1 MGCLRNLIRAIIIA
15 LAVVGFLSLGGK
27 EWVMQYTSKWFNPS
41 QETILE
47 RAKKVGD
54 FSAINE
60 EFELEKAAG
69 MFGYNAVVAEHKAS
83 GQKLIVVDS
92 NKKPL
97 LTKEDLQSEN
107 IESKLK
113 DVISK
118 VRYQAISVDELH
130 VTKRGSMNSYGK
142 ACPYIRFNAKV
153 SKLPIGDISGIISV
167 AETKDG
173 ESRLLISANEKSK
186 YSQLISEEFFK
197 NVK

>member
-54 FSAINE
+54 FSGINE

-118 VRYQAISVDELH
+118 VRYQAISIDELH

-142 ACPYIRFNAKV
+142 TCPYVRFNAKV

-173 ESRLLISANEKSK
+173 ESRLLLSANERSK

>member
-54 FSAINE
+54 FSGINE

-92 NKKPL
+92 NNKPL

-118 VRYQAISVDELH
+118 VRYQAISIDELH

-142 ACPYIRFNAKV
+142 TCPYVRFNAKV

-173 ESRLLISANEKSK
+173 ESRLLLSANERSK

>member
-107 IESKLK
+107 IETKLK

-142 ACPYIRFNAKV
+142 TCPYVRFNAKV

>member
-15 LAVVGFLSLGGK
+15 LAIVGFLSLGGK
-27 EWVMQYTSKWFNPS
+27 EWVMKYTSQWFNPS

-54 FSAINE
+54 FSGINE

-107 IESKLK
+107 IEEKLK

-118 VRYQAISVDELH
+118 VKYQAISIDELQ

-142 ACPYIRFNAKV
+142 TCPYVRFNAKV

-173 ESRLLISANEKSK
+173 ESRLLLSANERSK

>member
-15 LAVVGFLSLGGK
+15 LAIIGFLSLGGK
-27 EWVMQYTSKWFNPS
+27 EWVMKYTSQWFNPS

-54 FSAINE
+54 FSGINE

-107 IESKLK
+107 IEEKLK

-118 VRYQAISVDELH
+118 VKYQAISIDELQ
-130 VTKRGSMNSYGK
+130 VTKRGNMNSYGK
-142 ACPYIRFNAKV
+142 TCPFVRFNAKV

-173 ESRLLISANEKSK
+173 ESRLLLSANERSK

>member
-107 IESKLK
+107 IETKLK

-142 ACPYIRFNAKV
+142 TCPYVRFNAKV

-173 ESRLLISANEKSK
+173 ECRLLISANEKSK

>member
-1 MGCLRNLIRAIIIA
+1 MGCLKNLIRAVILA

-27 EWVMQYTSKWFNPS
+27 DLVMKYCSQWFNPS

-54 FSAINE
+54 FSGINE
-60 EFELEKAAG
+60 EFELEKASG

-97 LTKEDLQSEN
+97 LTKADLQSEN
-107 IESKLK
+107 IEEKLK
-113 DVISK
+113 SAIEKVKYQTIS
-118 VRYQAISVDELH
+118 IDELQ
-130 VTKRGSMNSYGK
+130 VTKKGSMYTYGQS
-142 ACPYIRFNAKV
+142 APYVRFNAKI
-153 SKLPIGDISGIISV
+153 SKLPIGDVSGIISV

-173 ESRLLISANEKSK
+173 ESRLLISANEKAK

-197 NVK
+197 AVK

>member
-54 FSAINE
+54 FSGINE

-118 VRYQAISVDELH
+118 VRYQAISIDELH

-142 ACPYIRFNAKV
+142 TCPYDRFNAKV

-173 ESRLLISANEKSK
+173 ESRLLLSANERSK

>member
-1 MGCLRNLIRAIIIA
+1 MGCVKNLIRAVIIA

-27 EWVMQYTSKWFNPS
+27 EFVMKYCSQWFNPS

-54 FSAINE
+54 FSGINE
-60 EFELEKAAG
+60 EFELEKASG

-97 LTKEDLQSEN
+97 LTKSDLQSDK
-107 IESKLK
+107 IEEKLK
-113 DVISK
+113 DVIGK
-118 VRYQAISVDELH
+118 VKYQAISVDDLQ
-130 VTKRGSMNSYGK
+130 VTKRGSMYTYGQSV
-142 ACPYIRFNAKV
+142 PYVRFNAKI
-153 SKLPIGDISGIISV
+153 SKLPIGDVSGIISV

-173 ESRLLISANEKSK
+173 ESRLLISANEKAK
-186 YSQLISEEFFK
+186 YSQLISEEFFRA
-197 NVK
+197 VK

>member
-118 VRYQAISVDELH
+118 VRYQAISIDELH

-142 ACPYIRFNAKV
+142 TCPYVRFNAKV

>member
-107 IESKLK
+107 IETKLK

-118 VRYQAISVDELH
+118 VRYQAISIDELH

-142 ACPYIRFNAKV
+142 TCPYVRFNAKV

-173 ESRLLISANEKSK
+173 ECRLLISANEKSK

>member
-118 VRYQAISVDELH
+118 VRYQAISIDELH

-142 ACPYIRFNAKV
+142 TCPYVRFNAKV

-173 ESRLLISANEKSK
+173 ECRLLISANEKSK